1 MRKMELALKNVVQI
15 IILIVVMTRVESTR
29 APGIRGI
36 SKIQEI
42 PQYRFHYY
50 VQDDK
55 PAMNYKP
62 PQEENKNGE
71 KIGLY
76 YNIADSNGDMR
87 IVNYR
92 VDKSKELQT
101 EVNTKVDASPL
112 KISLNNP
119 MHDTQTDVPKES
131 TVSKEAS
138 PIVVEPLNTQEQ
150 ISSKPIEMNSK
161 DEYNLADI
169 TEKAT
174 KLTEDIVSTNQ
185 TEDRKDDVKD
195 EQATDQVLIQDEGI
209 TIKQT
214 EFTIPF
220 KQPNP
225 VNTDDFKY
233 NDDEAIKKDIVK
245 MIQNI
250 NGDHEQSD
258 PRLNF
263 NSALSDKPLKVVETD
278 SIEMEK
284 QESYQPSN
292 GYSKFKSQQLS
303 NKPLRLVGYNPSI
316 FGSLYDT
323 QVNYN
328 RPSQIQQP
336 PNSFNQG
343 NFVGFGTHGDIKQQ
357 TYDSSGI
364 YYSQPSSTSQP
375 GSYKGNQKSTLQ
387 TQTQPLY
394 YYDPNSMV
402 MLPVYTNMI
411 QNDYSITENKPRPTQ
426 QPAESG
432 KSGFN
437 LMHILSGGSFY
448 KGSEQAESSQQMAVK
463 DSIKP
468 EHNKFEKSK
477 PLETQD
483 KFKLL
488 ETHEKSKP
496 LETHDKSKPL
506 ETQDKSKPQQTLMFY
521 LNPGEPPIDLKSLT
535 SSPMHLTFS
544 QQPQADCNGKT
555 LKSPTV
561 KANKPLQPIPL
572 CSDCVPALGYVGL
585 PNTKSAAVQQ
595 KKSIATPQVMPIWN
609 GQTVSK
615 LNYLILPT
623 PITNK

>member
-1 MRKMELALKNVVQI
+1 MELSLKNVVQI
-15 IILIVVMTRVESTR
+15 LVLIVVMTRVESTR
-29 APGIRGI
+29 VPRIRGI

-50 VQDDK
+50 VQDNK
-55 PAMNYKP
+55 PAVDYKS

-71 KIGLY
+71 KIGSY

-87 IVNYR
+87 TVNYR
-92 VDKSKELQT
+92 VDKSNGLQT
-101 EVNTKVDASPL
+101 DVNTKVGASPF

-119 MHDTQTDVPKES
+119 VYDTQTDVSKES
-131 TVSKEAS
+131 TVSSEAS

-150 ISSKPIEMNSK
+150 ISSKPIELDFR
-161 DEYNLADI
+161 DEYNLAGSTEKPIKI
-169 TEKAT
+169 TEH
-174 KLTEDIVSTNQ
+174 VSTNQ

-220 KQPNP
+220 KKPNP

-233 NDDEAIKKDIVK
+233 NDEEAIKKDIVK

-250 NGDHEQSD
+250 NGDHEQYD

-278 SIEMEK
+278 SIEMEQ
-284 QESYQPSN
+284 QESYQPSH
-292 GYSKFKSQQLS
+292 GHSKFKSQQLS

-343 NFVGFGTHGDIKQQ
+343 YFAGFGTHGDIKPQA
-357 TYDSSGI
+357 YDNSGI
-364 YYSQPSSTSQP
+364 YYSQPSSTSPP
-375 GSYKGNQKSTLQ
+375 GSYKGSQKSTLQ

-402 MLPVYTNMI
+402 MLPVYTNMV
-411 QNDYSITENKPRPTQ
+411 QNDYSITENKPQPTQ
-426 QPAESG
+426 QQADSG

-448 KGSEQAESSQQMAVK
+448 KGSEQAEGSQQLTVK

-468 EHNKFEKSK
+468 EHHKF
-477 PLETQD
+477 
-483 KFKLL
+483 
-488 ETHEKSKP
+488 EKSKP

-506 ETQDKSKPQQTLMFY
+506 ETQDKLKPPQTLMFY

-535 SSPMHLTFS
+535 SSPMHLTFG
-544 QQPQADCNGKT
+544 QPPQADCNGKT
-555 LKSPTV
+555 LKTPTV

-585 PNTKSAAVQQ
+585 PSTKSAAVQQ

-623 PITNK
+623 PITK

>member
-1 MRKMELALKNVVQI
+1 MVNVVKLQ
-15 IILIVVMTRVESTR
+15 
-29 APGIRGI
+29 
-36 SKIQEI
+36 I

-55 PAMNYKP
+55 PAVDYKT

-71 KIGLY
+71 KVGSY
-76 YNIADSNGDMR
+76 YKTDSNGDLR

-92 VDKSKELQT
+92 VDKSNGLPT
-101 EVNTKVDASPL
+101 DINTKNDASPL

-119 MHDTQTDVPKES
+119 AYDTQTDVSNES
-131 TVSKEAS
+131 TMSSESS
-138 PIVVEPLNTQEQ
+138 PIVVEPISTQEP
-150 ISSKPIEMNSK
+150 ISSKPIEMDSK
-161 DEYNLADI
+161 DQYNLAES
-169 TEKAT
+169 TEKVT
-174 KLTEDIVSTNQ
+174 KLTEHVGTNQ

-220 KQPNP
+220 KKPNP

-233 NDDEAIKKDIVK
+233 NDNEAMKKDIVK

-263 NSALSDKPLKVVETD
+263 NSALSDKPLKIVETD
-278 SIEMEK
+278 SIEMER
-284 QESYQPSN
+284 QESHQPSQ
-292 GYSKFKSQQLS
+292 GHSKFKNQQLS
-303 NKPLRLVGYNPSI
+303 NKPLRLIGYNPSI

-323 QVNYN
+323 QVSYN
-328 RPSQIQQP
+328 SPSQIQQP
-336 PNSFNQG
+336 PNTFNQG
-343 NFVGFGTHGDIKQQ
+343 YSVGFGTHGDIKQQ
-357 TYDSSGI
+357 AYDSSGI
-364 YYSQPSSTSQP
+364 HYTQPSSTSQP
-375 GSYKGNQKSTLQ
+375 GSYKGSQKSTL
-387 TQTQPLY
+387 QTQPLY

-411 QNDYSITENKPRPTQ
+411 QNDYSIIENKPRPTQ
-426 QPAESG
+426 QQADSG

-448 KGSEQAESSQQMAVK
+448 RGSEQAEGSQQMTVK
-463 DSIKP
+463 DSKKP
-468 EHNKFEKSK
+468 EYNKFEKSK
-477 PLETQD
+477 PLETHD

-488 ETHEKSKP
+488 ETHDKSKPLEAHDKSKP

-506 ETQDKSKPQQTLMFY
+506 EAHDKSKPLETRDKLKPPQTLMFY

-535 SSPMHLTFS
+535 SSPMHLTIG

-555 LKSPTV
+555 LKTPTV
-561 KANKPLQPIPL
+561 KANKLLQPIPL
-572 CSDCVPALGYVGL
+572 CSDCVPALGYLGL
-585 PNTKSAAVQQ
+585 PSTKPAAVQQ

-623 PITNK
+623 PISK

>member
-1 MRKMELALKNVVQI
+1 
-15 IILIVVMTRVESTR
+15 
-29 APGIRGI
+29 
-36 SKIQEI
+36 
-42 PQYRFHYY
+42 

-55 PAMNYKP
+55 PAVDHKP

-71 KIGLY
+71 NVELY
-76 YNIADSNGDMR
+76 YKKADSNGDLR

-92 VDKSKELQT
+92 VDKSNELQT
-101 EVNTKVDASPL
+101 DVNVQNGASPL

-119 MHDTQTDVPKES
+119 VYDTQTDISNEP
-131 TVSKEAS
+131 TVSSEVS
-138 PIVVEPLNTQEQ
+138 PIVVEPINTQDQ

-161 DEYNLADI
+161 DEYNMAES

-174 KLTEDIVSTNQ
+174 KLTEHVGTNQ
-185 TEDRKDDVKD
+185 TEDRKDEVKE

-209 TIKQT
+209 TTKQT

-220 KQPNP
+220 KKPNP

-233 NDDEAIKKDIVK
+233 NDNEAMKKDIVK

-278 SIEMEK
+278 SIEMER
-284 QESYQPSN
+284 QESHQPSH
-292 GYSKFKSQQLS
+292 GHSKFKNQQLS
-303 NKPLRLVGYNPSI
+303 NKPLRLIGYNPSI

-323 QVNYN
+323 QVSYN
-328 RPSQIQQP
+328 SPSQIQQP
-336 PNSFNQG
+336 PNTFNQG
-343 NFVGFGTHGDIKQQ
+343 YSAGFGTHGDIKQHAYDNSG
-357 TYDSSGI
+357 TY
-364 YYSQPSSTSQP
+364 YTQPSSTSQP
-375 GSYKGNQKSTLQ
+375 GSYKGSQKSTLQ

-426 QPAESG
+426 QQADSG

-448 KGSEQAESSQQMAVK
+448 KGSEQADSSQQMTVK

-468 EHNKFEKSK
+468 EYNKFEKSK
-477 PLETQD
+477 PLETHD

-488 ETHEKSKP
+488 ETHDKSKP

-506 ETQDKSKPQQTLMFY
+506 EAHDKSKPLETQDKLKPPQTLMFY

-535 SSPMHLTFS
+535 SSPMHLTIG

-555 LKSPTV
+555 LKTPTV

-585 PNTKSAAVQQ
+585 PSTKSAVAQQ

-623 PITNK
+623 PISK